1 MIDIVPNFNCD
12 MLNFIRGDFGP
23 FHSNLATEVPLW
35 LALALKERQ
44 KCRIEPPAWMSAD
57 ALKMVLDEER
67 GEEGIGKRLP
77 FHYIEIA
84 HSLFNH
90 AADNIP
96 DADRVRTLLE
106 DLQNIR
112 MSKLRQG
119 ATDVFGEAREGP
131 IDGAKLTG
139 VAHMELNTIRRMC
152 VTVVVAGLGDPP
164 VPALPVLTVLHFIF
178 FDLRVLLH
186 PHRHVHT
193 HTHACT
199 QFCFRARPGLELA
212 GKK

>member
-12 MLNFIRGDFGP
+12 MLNFLRGDFGP

-44 KCRIEPPAWMSAD
+44 KCRIEPPAWMSAE

-67 GEEGIGKRLP
+67 AEPSAIGNRLP

-112 MSKLRQG
+112 MSKLRRG
-119 ATDVFGEAREGP
+119 ATRAGADSRTARRRGP
-131 IDGAKLTG
+131 S
-139 VAHMELNTIRRMC
+139 RR
-152 VTVVVAGLGDPP
+152 AP
-164 VPALPVLTVLHFIF
+164 
-178 FDLRVLLH
+178 
-186 PHRHVHT
+186 
-193 HTHACT
+193 
-199 QFCFRARPGLELA
+199 
-212 GKK
+212 